1 MKLKTHI
8 FSPACDIT
16 LNENSSRS
24 GLEASDHRVGT
35 SNDLNYASPIRTSTC
50 TREADSD
57 TVRLSRIDAYLVI
70 ASNLL
75 SATTH
80 GQILRAQEQVLLDDS
95 FPWINLYEK
104 SRT

>member
-24 GLEASDHRVGT
+24 GLEASDPRVGT
-35 SNDLNYASPIRTSTC
+35 SNDLNYVSPIRT

-57 TVRLSRIDAYLVI
+57 AVRLSRIDAY
-70 ASNLL
+70 LL

-95 FPWINLYEK
+95 FPRINLYEK